1 MDKEKLPVIFRPR
14 AVEASQGEEPEI
26 SPKAPLTTAPET
38 EMTPEPCQTEPQ
50 ASESAREEPQ
60 GWLKKKMRWIN
71 DLGAGAG
78 AWWGE
83 FLSGI
88 QERVSTGAVLAVV
101 ATILVMVVYGY
112 YAFYLRKDLGDNLTA
127 LAQTLLAAGFGG
139 FAATEI
145 TKIRRGP

>member
-1 MDKEKLPVIFRPR
+1 MS
-14 AVEASQGEEPEI
+14 VEPWQA
-26 SPKAPLTTAPET
+26 
-38 EMTPEPCQTEPQ
+38 EPQ
-50 ASESAREEPQ
+50 TTESAGSQPQ
-60 GWLKKKMRWIN
+60 GWLKRGMRWIN

-83 FLSGI
+83 FLSGN

-101 ATILVMVVYGY
+101 ATVLVMVVYGY
-112 YAFYLRKDLGDNLTA
+112 YAFYLKKDLGDNLTA
-127 LAQTLLAAGFGG
+127 LAQTILAAGFGG